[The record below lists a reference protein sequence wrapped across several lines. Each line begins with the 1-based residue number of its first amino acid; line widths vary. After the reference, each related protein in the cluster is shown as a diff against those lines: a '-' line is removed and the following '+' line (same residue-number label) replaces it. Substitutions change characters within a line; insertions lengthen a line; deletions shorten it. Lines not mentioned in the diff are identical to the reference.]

1 MQTRFSS
8 RHAAIPFT
16 DPAGRNTWPLQSKTA
31 RSIHSHAPGSVC
43 HFSQCSFQCAL
54 SLCCS
59 YHVFPVSQSALSLS
73 YKVSI
78 SLLSLSLCLHGQGR
92 QPVCNRPKFD
102 GAEWDYEEQ
111 DHVGGK
117 CMTPF
122 TDGDIRELVDGLYLS
137 QPCSLGLILS
147 ESLPQFSAVFFPS
160 HNLFLVLLCSHA
172 TLEMS
177 RFAGEYCCLQTMFTT
192 SF

>member
-1 MQTRFSS
+1 MLQAQYVISLSVAFSV
-8 RHAAIPFT
+8 HF
-16 DPAGRNTWPLQSKTA
+16 L
-31 RSIHSHAPGSVC
+31 SVA
-43 HFSQCSFQCAL
+43 HIMS
-54 SLCCS
+54 SLC
-59 YHVFPVSQSALSLS
+59 QSALSLS

-147 ESLPQFSAVFFPS
+147 LNLCHNSLPYSFPATISFWFSYALMP
-160 HNLFLVLLCSHA
+160 H
-172 TLEMS
+172 S
-177 RFAGEYCCLQTMFTT
+177 R
-192 SF
+192 

>member
-1 MQTRFSS
+1 MLHLRVRGSSQGCRLDSAHGMRPYRSPTLLEGIPGLYSQKQPGQYTVMLQAQYVISLSVAFSV
-8 RHAAIPFT
+8 HF
-16 DPAGRNTWPLQSKTA
+16 L
-31 RSIHSHAPGSVC
+31 SVA
-43 HFSQCSFQCAL
+43 HIMS
-54 SLCCS
+54 SLC
-59 YHVFPVSQSALSLS
+59 QSALSLS

-147 ESLPQFSAVFFPS
+147 LNLCHNSLPYSFPATISFWFSYALMP
-160 HNLFLVLLCSHA
+160 H
-172 TLEMS
+172 S
-177 RFAGEYCCLQTMFTT
+177 R
-192 SF
+192 